1 MAYRRM
7 KTPTEDSRTLTRANR
22 LAFVGRTASRTYLG
36 FRPVAAVLT
45 TVLLLL
51 ACNGKSDSAVEAPK
65 RAKIALENSAAY
77 RGTIGEHSWFEGLR
91 LMRVR
96 GYGLVAG
103 LGTNGSSDCPPQ
115 VRRDLIQTM
124 YKSPAFSGAQGQ
136 RLSVTPAQIIDDLD
150 TAVVAVQGEIPAAA
164 TAGTRFGVT
173 VEALPGT
180 QTRSLEGGRLYT
192 CQLSMFRT
200 IDASSSIPGKNLAR
214 AAGPVFINPFAGE
227 DSSVSEVNLRRGYLL
242 GGGITSED
250 RRVHLILGMPSYQRA
265 RAIMRRINE
274 RFPATPKIA
283 DALSPAKIR
292 IRIPKE
298 YDDNPAHFLGIVRHL
313 YFSTEQMFIEQRLQ
327 ALAEEMRSEEA
338 PLAEICLSFE
348 GIGRTAWATL
358 RQLYAGPQDEI
369 TYYAAVAG
377 VRTGDDLAVEVL
389 ARHARTADS
398 LYQLPAIAALGS
410 SVRVRRVSGP
420 LLALLDDED
429 PRIRV
434 AAYEA
439 LRSRHDPAIRSVVVG
454 EDNFLLDRVPS
465 SGPNLIYAKRTGTP
479 RVALFG
485 DQITCE
491 PPVFYRHRDESITI
505 NALASDTELTLIRRS
520 PFSGAVSPPLSSGTA
535 IADLLEMLGQDP
547 KITADGD
554 VFGLGLSYSTVV
566 STLYELCEQGTI
578 NAKFMLEQPSV
589 TAIFGPI
596 RNAGRP
602 ESER

>member
-1 MAYRRM
+1 M
-7 KTPTEDSRTLTRANR
+7 
-22 LAFVGRTASRTYLG
+22 
-36 FRPVAAVLT
+36 
-45 TVLLLL
+45 L
-51 ACNGKSDSAVEAPK
+51 ACNGKSDSPVAPE
-65 RAKIALENSAAY
+65 RTTIALEDSAAY

-91 LMRVR
+91 RMRVR

-115 VRRDLIQTM
+115 VRRDLIQLM
-124 YKSPAFSGAQGQ
+124 YKSPAFSGAQG
-136 RLSVTPAQIIDDLD
+136 RGHSVTPEQLIDDLD

-192 CQLSMFRT
+192 CQLSMFRMV
-200 IDASSSIPGKNLAR
+200 DEASSISGKDLAQ
-214 AAGPVFINPFAGE
+214 AAGPVFINPFADK

-242 GGGITSED
+242 GGGVTTED

-265 RAIMRRINE
+265 RAVMRRINE
-274 RFPATPKIA
+274 RFPAAPKIA

-292 IRIPKE
+292 IRIPRE
-298 YDDNPAHFLGIVRHL
+298 YADDAAHFLGIVRHL
-313 YFSTEQMFIEQRLQ
+313 YFSTQQTVIEQRLQ
-327 ALAEEMRSEEA
+327 ALAAEMRSDEA

-348 GIGRTAWATL
+348 GIGRTAWETL
-358 RQLYAGPQDEI
+358 RPLYADPQDEI
-369 TYYAAVAG
+369 SYYAAVAG
-377 VRTGDDLAVEVL
+377 IRTGDDLAVEVL
-389 ARHARTADS
+389 ARHARTANS
-398 LYQLPAIAALGS
+398 VYQLPAIAALGS
-410 SVRVRRVSGP
+410 SVRVHRVSGP

-439 LRSRHDPAIRSVVVG
+439 LRSRHDPAIQSIVVG

-465 SGPNLIYAKRTGTP
+465 SGTNLIYTKRTGTP

-485 DQITCE
+485 DQISCQ
-491 PPVFYRHRDESITI
+491 PPVFYRHRDQSITI
-505 NALASDTELTLIRRS
+505 NAMASDTELTLIRRS
-520 PFSGAVSPPLSSGTA
+520 PFTGQVSPPLRSGTA
-535 IADLLEMLGQDP
+535 IAELLEMLGQDP
-547 KITADGD
+547 RITADGD

-566 STLYELCEQGTI
+566 STLYELCEQGAI

-589 TAIFGPI
+589 TALFGPI
-596 RNAGRP
+596 REAGRP